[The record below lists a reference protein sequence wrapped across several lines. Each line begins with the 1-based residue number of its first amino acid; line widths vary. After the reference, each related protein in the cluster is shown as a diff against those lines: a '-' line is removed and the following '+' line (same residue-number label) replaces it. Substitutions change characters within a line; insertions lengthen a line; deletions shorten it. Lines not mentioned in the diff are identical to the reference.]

1 MTDIVD
7 YIRTRLSEQDQPLT
21 ADAVNT
27 ALLDAR
33 IQYGGEILYVR
44 KPKMRELIR
53 DSRRSVSRRTRF

>member
-27 ALLDAR
+27 VLLDAR

-44 KPKMRELIR
+44 KPKMRELVG
-53 DSRRSVSRRTRF
+53 DSRRSVSRRARL